1 MSQLRPRIMPFT
13 AVFLGSRHLG
23 NASPASEWPTSWVH
37 LGAQGGPARQ
47 NLACEHSH
55 ALGLLYQGR
64 EDVHTQVQ
72 LSTYPR
78 HYRGK
83 VRLLIKLTHRMA
95 TGPFRHINQYEE
107 CTTTDR

>member
-55 ALGLLYQGR
+55 ALGLLYQGH
-64 EDVHTQVQ
+64 EDIHTQVQ

-83 VRLLIKLTHRMA
+83 VSEATHSRNW
-95 TGPFRHINQYEE
+95 G
-107 CTTTDR
+107 TTRSIRRE